1 MTSRGKGIEITKNEA
16 VREAVHVMGV
26 RGMSPIRRDDVNE
39 GQERGSNPV
48 RHGSRRRMMQKK
60 WKMKDSLAVSITVH
74 HIP

>member
-26 RGMSPIRRDDVNE
+26 RGMSLIRRDDVNE

-48 RHGSRRRMMQKK
+48 QHGSRQRMIRKK
-60 WKMKDSLAVSITVH
+60 WKMRDSLAVSITVRR
-74 HIP
+74 IP